1 MLIINYIWSSVQ
13 NEMDVCRVAECF
25 QGRNK
30 LNIIHASLICLGEEQ
45 FYTNFVNELMAS
57 SWKLKGY
64 LCTYVFGLI
73 HMVLLFC
80 FVCKCAM
87 KTYRLSTE

>member
-1 MLIINYIWSSVQ
+1 MWSSVQ
-13 NEMDVCRVAECF
+13 NEMDVFRVAECF

-30 LNIIHASLICLGEEQ
+30 LNIIHGSLICFGELKGQ
-45 FYTNFVNELMAS
+45 FYTNFVNELIAS

-73 HMVLLFC
+73 LMVLLFC
-80 FVCKCAM
+80 FV
-87 KTYRLSTE
+87 